1 MSGTGQN
8 AEKGQALAMG
18 RVSVVGGCTIICVGI
33 PGEIV
38 RDGGC
43 VRKIVFGFAVTV
55 LVCGVGFGQ
64 AAAPAAALPSTVSAV
79 SQGGA
84 GKTMLLWPAGAPGAL
99 GDEDVDKPTLTV
111 FLPVAANATKTGVVV
126 APGGGYTHLAV
137 EKEGFAFARW
147 LNERGVAAFVLQYR
161 LGPKYHY
168 PVELED
174 AQRAIR
180 MVRAHAAEYGVSTDQ
195 IGMWGSSAGGHLAAT
210 AGTKFDSGK
219 ADASGLDANYV
230 VDRQGSRPDFLI
242 LSYPV
247 ITFHEPDL
255 HRGSLK
261 YLLGDSPDPAL
272 VDSLSAET
280 QVTRETPPTFLF
292 ATTDD
297 KTVPVVNSVMFYSAL
312 VKAGVPAEMH
322 LFQHGSHGAGLAVG
336 NPQLS
341 DWPDLLAKWMRER
354 GYMEQGI
361 GSRE

>member
-1 MSGTGQN
+1 MVRSC
-8 AEKGQALAMG
+8 EL
-18 RVSVVGGCTIICVGI
+18 GGF
-33 PGEIV
+33 
-38 RDGGC
+38 
-43 VRKIVFGFAVTV
+43 VRKIFFGFAMAI
-55 LVCGVGFGQ
+55 LVS
-64 AAAPAAALPSTVSAV
+64 AAPAEPLPSTVSAV

-84 GKTMLLWPAGAPGAL
+84 GKTMLLWPAGAPAAL

-111 FLPVAANATKTGVVV
+111 FLPVAANATQTGVVV

-137 EKEGFAFARW
+137 EKEGFAVARW

-161 LGPKYHY
+161 LGPKYHH

-180 MVRAHAAEYGVSTDQ
+180 MVRANAAEYGVAPDH
-195 IGMWGSSAGGHLAAT
+195 IGMWGFSAGGHLTAT
-210 AGTKFDSGK
+210 AGTRFDAGNSS
-219 ADASGLDANYV
+219 ASDPIEQ
-230 VDRQGSRPDFLI
+230 QGSRPDFLV
-242 LSYPV
+242 LAYPV
-247 ITFHEPDL
+247 ITFKEPDL

-261 YLLGDSPDPAL
+261 YLLGDTPDPAL

-280 QVTRETPPTFLF
+280 QVTKDTPPTFLF

-297 KTVPVVNSVMFYSAL
+297 KAVPVINSVMFYSAL

-322 LFQHGSHGAGLAVG
+322 LFQHGAHGAGLAAA

-354 GYMEQGI
+354 GYMVASQ
-361 GSRE
+361 